1 MSTFN
6 KVSASAGAEWLLGAF
21 ALLRK
26 APLALGLLG
35 LIWGALS
42 LLIMQVMAAS
52 ATAGLLLQL
61 GLSVL
66 GPLLFAGM
74 VWAVHEVEQD
84 RPAVPGHLLHAF
96 QSERVG
102 SLLTTLLP
110 QVVAVLALGALLLVM
125 VGQSQLQQLYEAG
138 LEIQRIA
145 QAGGKPDP
153 ALVSDL
159 PVGRLFLW
167 MLLMFAA
174 AIAVALY
181 TFVAV
186 PDILFGGNGGL
197 AAMRNSFGA
206 CIHNLPAVVVFA
218 VLLLISLLAISFLV
232 QLVGMVVQAAAGQ
245 AAGLWVANLLMMA
258 VLMPLLAGAVYHAW
272 RQLLGP
278 AQAGPAATQAQAR
291 FEA

>member
-1 MSTFN
+1 MSTLN
-6 KVSASAGAEWLLGAF
+6 KVPATAGAEWLLGGF
-21 ALLRK
+21 SLLRK
-26 APLALGLLG
+26 APLGLGVLG

-42 LLIMQVMAAS
+42 LVVVQVMAVS
-52 ATAGLLLQL
+52 TTAGLLLQL

-66 GPLLFAGM
+66 GPLLFAGV
-74 VWAVHEVEQD
+74 VWAVHEVDHD

-96 QSERVG
+96 QGERIG
-102 SLLTTLLP
+102 SLLATLLP
-110 QVVAVLALGALLLVM
+110 QIVAVLALGVLLLVM
-125 VGQSQLQQLYEAG
+125 IGPTQLQQLLEAG
-138 LEIQRIA
+138 QEIQRIA
-145 QAGGKPDP
+145 AAGGQPDP
-153 ALVSDL
+153 ALVRDL

-174 AIAVALY
+174 AVAVAMY

-186 PDILFGGNGGL
+186 PDIVFGGNGGL

-206 CIHNLPAVVVFA
+206 CIGNLPALVVFA

-232 QLVGMVVQAAAGQ
+232 QLIGMVVQAAAGQ
-245 AAGLWVANLLMMA
+245 AAGVWVANLLMMA

-278 AQAGPAATQAQAR
+278 TEANPVAPAQAR